1 MTLVEL
7 LPQID
12 LLDRVEKQQLLE
24 ILTTQLQFPQ
34 AGNEAQYYL
43 KTPDQFFT
51 AEQQQRLAELM
62 TIWSKARDLG
72 KTLPPEQQSELDG
85 LIEAEL
91 YATAERSKAILDH
104 SQT

>member
-7 LPQID
+7 FPQID

-34 AGNEAQYYL
+34 AGNEKKYYL

-62 TIWSKARDLG
+62 TIWSTARDLG
-72 KTLPPEQQSELDG
+72 ETLPPEQQSELDG

-91 YATAERSKAILDH
+91 YATVERSKAVLDH

>member
-34 AGNEAQYYL
+34 AGNEKKYYL

-51 AEQQQRLAELM
+51 AEQQKRLAELM
-62 TIWSKARDLG
+62 TIWSTARDLG
-72 KTLPPEQQSELDG
+72 ETLPPGKQSELDG

-91 YATAERSKAILDH
+91 YATVERSKAVLDH